1 MVILVES
8 EVKFRLPIGQ
18 VEDHSKI
25 GVPEFFEMPF
35 IRYIHQILIENKR
48 KHKLTSIYTPIYE
61 FIYTIQF
68 IQEITLWILAF
79 QHTTINSA
87 IDYIALE

>member
-35 IRYIHQILIENKR
+35 IRYIHQILIANNR
-48 KHKLTSIYTPIYE
+48 KHMLATMYT
-61 FIYTIQF
+61 
-68 IQEITLWILAF
+68 
-79 QHTTINSA
+79 
-87 IDYIALE
+87 